1 MTKNQNMD
9 ETKDL
14 LCFLDADVDVDV
26 DVDVDRQHASQML
39 EQYPETWVQPAVCQ
53 LYLKY
58 KSQHFL

>member
-1 MTKNQNMD
+1 MD

-39 EQYPETWVQPAVCQ
+39 EQYPET
-53 LYLKY
+53 
-58 KSQHFL
+58 